1 MDNLFDDSFNMS
13 ARYLAIL
20 QLLRIFTVWIA
31 ETDGDFDTL
40 CSRLL
45 SLICFVLESRDPLGT
60 LKTRNLIR
68 KNFEILAGEKKRL
81 VGQLLERVKSKVS
94 EIESLRD
101 GVSRPGYFLF
111 TLNLTMCVQIF
122 NATNLREAAMSR
134 QQAVKSSEM
143 NSYLFIFT
151 VMTIFY
157 LPLSFVT
164 VSSTSFETSGTQLTK
179 VVRNL

>member
-1 MDNLFDDSFNMS
+1 VG
-13 ARYLAIL
+13 R
-20 QLLRIFTVWIA
+20 
-31 ETDGDFDTL
+31 DTL
-40 CSRLL
+40 
-45 SLICFVLESRDPLGT
+45 
-60 LKTRNLIR
+60 
-68 KNFEILAGEKKRL
+68 
-81 VGQLLERVKSKVS
+81 
-94 EIESLRD
+94 
-101 GVSRPGYFLF
+101 LF

-179 VVRNL
+179 LVRNL

>member
-31 ETDGDFDTL
+31 ETDGDVDTL

-45 SLICFVLESRDPLGT
+45 SLICSVLESRDALGT

-68 KNFEILAGEKKRL
+68 KNFEILAGEKKKL

-101 GVSRPGYFLF
+101 GVSGPGYFALY
-111 TLNLTMCVQIF
+111 
-122 NATNLREAAMSR
+122 A
-134 QQAVKSSEM
+134 
-143 NSYLFIFT
+143 
-151 VMTIFY
+151 
-157 LPLSFVT
+157 
-164 VSSTSFETSGTQLTK
+164 
-179 VVRNL
+179 